1 MFHRAKKSLGQ
12 NFLKSILIV
21 NKIVETAKLQPGE
34 QVLEI
39 GPGKGAITNKLLAA
53 GAQVTAVELDQAL
66 FEYLQEKFSNQI
78 ASQQLRLLNQD
89 ILTTDLAALY
99 QPDEDYKIVAN
110 IPYNITGAII
120 RFFLEYPH
128 QPTSMTLLVQ
138 KEVAERIV
146 ARNGKHSILSL
157 SVHAFGEPNYIKTIR
172 KTAFQPAPK
181 VDSAILY
188 IDHISRGNFTNSRH
202 EQAFFEVVKQGFAH
216 KRKTLVNNLSVH
228 SSTGTFVHDFLKQN
242 SLLPTVRAED
252 LSLEQWLQ
260 LAHYVHQH
268 THSSLESKKL

>member
-12 NFLKSILIV
+12 NFLKSILII
-21 NKIVETAKLQPGE
+21 NKIVETAKLQLGE

-66 FEYLQEKFSNQI
+66 FEYLQKKFSDQI
-78 ASQQLRLLNQD
+78 ASKQLRLLNQD

-99 QPDEDYKIVAN
+99 QSNEDYKIVAN

-120 RFFLEYPH
+120 RFFLEHPH

-146 ARNGKHSILSL
+146 ARDGKHSILSL
-157 SVHAFGEPNYIKTIR
+157 SVHAFGEPRYIKTVR

-188 IDHISRGNFTNSRH
+188 IDHISRSNFTNSQH
-202 EQAFFEVVKQGFAH
+202 EQAFFEIVKHGFAH
-216 KRKTLVNNLSVH
+216 KRKTLVNNLSAD
-228 SSTGTFVHDFLKQN
+228 SSTGAFVRNFLEQD
-242 SLLPTVRAED
+242 SLLPTIRAED

-260 LAHYVHQH
+260 LANHVHQH